1 MKTSLFRRWSAAL
14 VLASCTATAA
24 AAMTASELQRL
35 LQAAPLKPVAFT
47 ETRESPWLAQPVE
60 TRGTLVAKPGSLEK
74 RINSPREEVW
84 RLLED
89 RVEYVA
95 AGETV
100 RKQILFSQ
108 SKAVAVLSDTLRRI
122 VMGDLATLERD
133 FHMDVTGDARSW
145 TVRLSAANADIA
157 RVIEHAEIEGA
168 GGELRTIVIV
178 DRQGERTTTRIE
190 R

>member
-1 MKTSLFRRWSAAL
+1 MKTFLPRSLALAL
-14 VLASCTATAA
+14 VLAWVTVAAATAI
-24 AAMTASELQRL
+24 TTTELQRL
-35 LQAAPLKPVAFT
+35 LQAAPWKPVAFV

-60 TRGTLVAKPGSLEK
+60 TRGTLIATSNALEK
-74 RINSPREEVW
+74 RIRSPREEVW

-89 RVEYVA
+89 RVEFVG
-95 AGETV
+95 AGDGG

-108 SKAVAVLSDTLRRI
+108 SPAVAVLSDTLRRI
-122 VMGDLATLERD
+122 VIGDFTALERD
-133 FHMDVTGDARSW
+133 FRIDVSGNERAW
-145 TVRLSAANADIA
+145 AVRLFAANADVA
-157 RVIEHAEIEGA
+157 RVIERAEVEGV